1 MNRRGYL
8 GALATAGL
16 ASVAGCS
23 DVAKSVADASPA
35 DVNIS
40 NEVDDPVAIPVTIEG
55 PDGETVFSR
64 TPSFPDGEGIQQYD
78 NVWETT
84 GDHTAHAAVEAE
96 SEGGAAGESGSGPA
110 VTRTVTIPHP
120 DASLIVDYIGDGLDI
135 GTAEGLS

>member
-8 GALATAGL
+8 GALATAGV

-23 DVAKSVADASPA
+23 DVAKSVADATPA

-40 NEVDDPVAIPVTIEG
+40 NETDDPVRIPVTIEG
-55 PDGETVFSR
+55 PDGETVFR
-64 TPSFPDGEGIQQYD
+64 RAPSFTDGEGTQQYD

-96 SEGGAAGESGSGPA
+96 SDGWAAGESGSGTA

-120 DASLIVDYIGDGLDI
+120 DASLLVDYIGDGFNV
-135 GTAEGLS
+135 GTVEGLS